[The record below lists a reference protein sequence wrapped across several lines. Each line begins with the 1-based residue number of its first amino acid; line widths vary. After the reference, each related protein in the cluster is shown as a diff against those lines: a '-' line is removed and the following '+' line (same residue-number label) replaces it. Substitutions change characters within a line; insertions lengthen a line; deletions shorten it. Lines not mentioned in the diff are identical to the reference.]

1 MTRRLDSIVAE
12 LLAGVK
18 QRIELEEVG
27 IVPVNDNEEPRQ
39 RFDRIVQELNCL
51 PAPKNRRRKRQ
62 RRH

>member
-1 MTRRLDSIVAE
+1 MRRLDSIIRE

-18 QRIELEEVG
+18 QRIELEEIG
-27 IVPVNDNEEPRQ
+27 IVPANDNEHPRQ
-39 RFDRIVQELNCL
+39 RFDRIVQELNAI